1 MSPDE
6 LQSHIRRHPDVEE
19 ACVVGVPDVYS
30 GEIPVAF
37 VVLNEAAAARIQ
49 DDERETKQ
57 LKINILKVRPHVSN
71 SKPRN

>member
-1 MSPDE
+1 M
-6 LQSHIRRHPDVEE
+6 EE